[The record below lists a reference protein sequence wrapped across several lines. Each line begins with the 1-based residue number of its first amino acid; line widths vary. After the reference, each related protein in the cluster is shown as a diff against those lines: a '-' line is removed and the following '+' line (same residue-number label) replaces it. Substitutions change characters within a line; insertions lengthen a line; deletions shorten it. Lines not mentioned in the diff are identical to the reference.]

1 MQPFK
6 APRKSKEPS
15 SPTVQD
21 SPTRQSPRLQGKSDK
36 ALHVIPFKKGIKQ
49 LSYREAIEMA
59 EHGEVLRYSTD
70 SGSEGGVDL
79 NDVVDSEGETQLVC
93 SRWVV
98 KETQEAD
105 IVESD
110 NDSEAKTDR
119 DELKGNGERWNF
131 EARID
136 RSPVAHSSEE
146 PFTTTAASPN
156 LPEFEAFLDKA
167 AAPQREPPI
176 EELRR
181 AARERAKELLVS
193 KNDAYWEGVLQS
205 EKEKLQKIQE
215 QGLTSVDAMMVGCSS
230 DEDNGDTPVR
240 RAANKRAKEI
250 LRAINN
256 PVEGCTGTF
265 ASRLCHIQNNNLTHA
280 FPL

>member
-105 IVESD
+105 IVESEY
-110 NDSEAKTDR
+110 DSEAKTDR
-119 DELKGNGERWNF
+119 EELNGNGERWNF

-146 PFTTTAASPN
+146 PFKTTAASPN

-167 AAPQREPPI
+167 AARVRCYTLKPC
-176 EELRR
+176 RR
-181 AARERAKELLVS
+181 RGTTRSMIQGERTTK
-193 KNDAYWEGVLQS
+193 
-205 EKEKLQKIQE
+205 
-215 QGLTSVDAMMVGCSS
+215 QGRMESS
-230 DEDNGDTPVR
+230 
-240 RAANKRAKEI
+240 
-250 LRAINN
+250 
-256 PVEGCTGTF
+256 
-265 ASRLCHIQNNNLTHA
+265 
-280 FPL
+280 